1 MSSDTDLEEKVNII
15 EPINSTPKS
24 SVTVTKETNDF
35 VLYIWPGDW
44 ELESLDADCLTALVN
59 LLNYPI
65 N

>member
-35 VLYIWPGDW
+35 VLYIWPGT
-44 ELESLDADCLTALVN
+44 CFT
-59 LLNYPI
+59 YI
-65 N
+65 IRG